1 MSPEQLLSTHR
12 TRLAYVYIRQSSL
25 QQVLHNLESQRRQRS
40 LVERAVQLGWKPE
53 RVQLLD
59 EDLGRS
65 GARTQQRSGFERL
78 LSAVALGEVGI
89 IFSLE
94 VSRISRDNR
103 NWYHLLDICAITHT
117 LIADAEGLY
126 DPRAY
131 NDRLLLGLKGTMS
144 EAELH
149 LMKQRLVEAVR
160 AKARRGEFRH
170 RLPAGYDWD
179 EAGRMQKTADE
190 QVRSTIAQVFV
201 RFDELGSVHGAHCAL
216 VERGLQVPVRAGRGT
231 ALRWVVPSEG
241 YVSRLLKNP
250 VYAGAYAW
258 GRRQVEERLDAE
270 QRPVKR
276 MRRHA
281 PEGWHALIKEHHE
294 GYIDW
299 EHYERNQRA
308 IESNWHTG
316 ETHLGAAREG
326 ASLMQG
332 LVLCGR
338 CGRSMK
344 VNYHRRK
351 GTIRYVCRNAHRQGG
366 GALCQS
372 FGAARLER
380 AFEALVLEALEPAG
394 MQAMAQASL
403 MHAEAQQQERAHH
416 EQHLERSRYEVDLSR
431 RQYDAVDPANR
442 LVARELERRWE
453 RSLEEYSRIETE
465 TKAHLR
471 SLEQP
476 LGAEER
482 AQLERFSRDLP
493 SLWQAPGVRVQDKKR
508 IARCLIENVVVVTV
522 CEAEMLQAQIH
533 WAGGEL
539 STLEVPKGRPGMH
552 RFVTDP
558 EVVTLVRVLAAE
570 FADDQIARILHRK
583 RLKTSKGLPFN
594 AQRVTNIRTR
604 YDIAGHTRA
613 KLRGEP
619 HVYTVEQAAELLRV
633 SRRTLGTWIATG
645 LLRARQLTQGA
656 PWQVQVSED
665 DRRRLGATDAPQG
678 WLTLK
683 SAASVLGASQQ
694 TVLNKL
700 KSGEL
705 NGVRVRAGA
714 RSAWRI
720 EVDSTGY
727 DTQPKLFE

>member
-1 MSPEQLLSTHR
+1 MNPEQLLSTHHAR
-12 TRLAYVYIRQSSL
+12 MACVYIRQSSL
-25 QQVLHNLESQRRQRS
+25 QQVLHHRESQRRQRA
-40 LVERAVQLGWKPE
+40 LEERAVQLGWKPE
-53 RVQLLD
+53 RVQVLD

-65 GARTQQRSGFERL
+65 GARTQRRSGFERL
-78 LSAVALGEVGI
+78 LSTVALGEVGI
-89 IFSLE
+89 IFSLQ

-160 AKARRGEFRH
+160 AKARRGELRH

-179 EAGRMQKTADE
+179 ETGRIQKTPDE
-190 QVRSTIAQVFV
+190 QVRSTIAQVFA
-201 RFDELGSVHGAHCAL
+201 RFDELGSVHRVHCAL
-216 VERGLQVPVRAGRGT
+216 IEQGLEVPVRAGRGP
-231 ALRWVVPSEG
+231 ALRWALPSEG
-241 YVSRLLKNP
+241 YVSRLLKSP
-250 VYAGAYAW
+250 LYAGAYAW
-258 GRRQVEERLDAE
+258 GRRQVEERLDAQ

-276 MRRHA
+276 MRRCE

-294 GYIDW
+294 GYISW
-299 EHYERNQRA
+299 EHFERNQRA
-308 IESNWHTG
+308 IESNWRAG
-316 ETHLGAAREG
+316 AARPGAAREG
-326 ASLMQG
+326 ASLLQG

-344 VNYHRRK
+344 VNYYHRK
-351 GTIRYVCRNAHRQGG
+351 GTIRYVCWNAHRQTGA
-366 GALCQS
+366 ALCQS

-380 AFEALVLEALEPAG
+380 AFEALVLEALQPAG

-403 MHAEAQQQERAHH
+403 IHTEARQRERAHA
-416 EQHLERSRYEVDLSR
+416 EQRLERSRYEVDLAR

-453 RSLEEYSRIETE
+453 RSLEECSRIETE
-465 TKAHLR
+465 AAARLQM
-471 SLEQP
+471 LQEP
-476 LGAEER
+476 LSAEER
-482 AQLERFSRDLP
+482 AQLEQFGRDLP
-493 SLWQAPGVRVQDKKR
+493 SLWNCSGTGVQDKKR
-508 IARCLIENVVVVTV
+508 IVRCLIENVVVTV
-522 CEAEMLQAQIH
+522 REAQTLEARVH
-533 WAGGEL
+533 WAGGEV
-539 STLEVPKGRPGMH
+539 STLEVPKGRSGVH
-552 RFVTDP
+552 RYVTDP
-558 EVVTLVRVLAAE
+558 EVVALVRVLAAE

-594 AQRVTNIRTR
+594 AQRVTNIRSR
-604 YDIAGHTRA
+604 YDIPGHTRA
-613 KLRGEP
+613 NLGGEQ
-619 HVYTVEQAAELLRV
+619 HVYTVEQAAQLLRV
-633 SRRTLGTWIATG
+633 SRRTLDKWIATG

-656 PWQVQVSED
+656 PWQVQVSEA
-665 DRRRLGATDAPQG
+665 DRRRLGATEAPQG

-683 SAASVLGASQQ
+683 GAASALGVSQQ

-720 EVDSTGY
+720 EVDSTSY
-727 DTQPKLFE
+727 DNQASLFD

>member
-1 MSPEQLLSTHR
+1 MNPEQLLSAHHA
-12 TRLAYVYIRQSSL
+12 RLAYVYIRQSSL
-25 QQVLHNLESQRRQRS
+25 QQVLHHVESQRRQRS

-65 GARTQQRSGFERL
+65 GGRAQRRSGFERL

-126 DPRAY
+126 DPRTY

-170 RLPAGYDWD
+170 RLAAGYDWD
-179 EAGRMQKTADE
+179 EAGRIQKTADE
-190 QVRSTIAQVFV
+190 QVRSTIAQVFA

-216 VERGLQVPVRAGRGT
+216 VEQGQAVPVRAGRGT
-231 ALRWVVPSEG
+231 ALRWGVPSEG

-276 MRRHA
+276 MRSRA

-294 GYIDW
+294 GYISW

-308 IESNWHTG
+308 IEANWRAG
-316 ETHLGAAREG
+316 AARPGAAREG
-326 ASLMQG
+326 ASLLQG

-344 VNYHRRK
+344 VNYHHRK
-351 GTIRYVCRNAHRQGG
+351 GTIRYVCWNAHRQRG

-394 MQAMAQASL
+394 MQAMAQASV
-403 MHAEAQQQERAHH
+403 MHTEAQQRERAHT
-416 EQHLERSRYEVDLSR
+416 EQRLERSRYEVDLAR

-453 RSLEEYSRIETE
+453 RSLEECSRIETE
-465 TKAHLR
+465 TSARLEA
-471 SLEQP
+471 LEQP

-482 AQLERFSRDLP
+482 AHLESFARELP
-493 SLWQAPGVRVQDKKR
+493 RLWQAPSTRVQDKKR
-508 IARCLIENVVVVTV
+508 VVRCLIENTVVTV
-522 CEAEMLQAQIH
+522 CEADTLQARVH
-533 WAGGEL
+533 WAGGEV
-539 STLEVPKGRPGMH
+539 STLEVPKGRSGVH
-552 RFVTDP
+552 RYVTDP
-558 EVVTLVRVLAAE
+558 ELVALVRVLAAE

-594 AQRVTNIRTR
+594 AQRVTNIRSR
-604 YDIAGHTRA
+604 YDIPGHTRA
-613 KLRGEP
+613 KLGGDQ
-619 HVYTVEQAAELLRV
+619 HVYTVEQAAQFLSV
-633 SRRTLGTWIATG
+633 SRKTLDKWIATG

-665 DRRRLGATDAPQG
+665 DRKRLAATEAPQG

-683 SAASVLGASQQ
+683 YAASVLGVSQQ

-720 EVDSTGY
+720 EMDSTSY
-727 DTQPKLFE
+727 DNQASLFD